1 MDLLPI
7 DPYAV
12 SDGNLAA
19 DGASGLLA
27 IAQELRD
34 ANLAGATPP
43 LLRGKN
49 VALVCGRRAADD
61 ERRLELAATRLGA
74 RVSQIGPE
82 GPLRAAY
89 GSEETAQL
97 LARLYDAI
105 DCGDL
110 PETATLALQ
119 ARLPVPVFSG
129 LAREDHPVMSLLE
142 KLQSDLSDLAAADEA
157 RIALIQAVLSTTIR
171 R

>member
-1 MDLLPI
+1 MDSPSVDLH
-7 DPYAV
+7 AV
-12 SDGNLAA
+12 LDQNLAP

-43 LLRGKN
+43 LLRGRN
-49 VALVCGRRAADD
+49 VALVCGRRAAVD

-74 RVSQIGPE
+74 RVSQISPE

-97 LARLYDAI
+97 LTRLYDAI
-105 DCGDL
+105 DCGNL
-110 PETATLALQ
+110 PESATHALQ
-119 ARLPVPVFSG
+119 SRLPVPVYCG
-129 LAREDHPVMSLLE
+129 LARPDHPVMALLAE
-142 KLQSDLSDLAAADEA
+142 LQRDLSDLAAADEA

>member
-1 MDLLPI
+1 MDMLQV
-7 DPYAV
+7 DPDAL
-12 SDGNLAA
+12 SDGNRPAA
-19 DGASGLLA
+19 GASGLLA
-27 IAQELRD
+27 IAQELRN
-34 ANLAGATPP
+34 ANLAGATPA

-49 VALVCGRRAADD
+49 VALVCRRLDADR

-74 RVSQIGPE
+74 RVSQISPA

-97 LARLYDAI
+97 LTRLYDAI
-105 DCGDL
+105 DCADL
-110 PETATLALQ
+110 PESATLALRS
-119 ARLPVPVFSG
+119 RLAVPVYSG
-129 LAREDHPVMSLLE
+129 LARPDHPVMALLE
-142 KLQSDLSDLAAADEA
+142 ELQSDPSDPAATDEA